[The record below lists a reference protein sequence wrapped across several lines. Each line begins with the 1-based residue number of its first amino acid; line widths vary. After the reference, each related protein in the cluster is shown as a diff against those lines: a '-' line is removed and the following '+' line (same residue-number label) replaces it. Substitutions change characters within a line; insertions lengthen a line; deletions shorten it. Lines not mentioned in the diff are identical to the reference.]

1 MPRQIRPRL
10 YRTGSIYT
18 LPTGFATGSSR
29 LARLLAV
36 ALVLA
41 VSGPAQAADTA
52 LPKPVQRAFD
62 QAIAHGDAESL
73 GLLVGG
79 NPGLGAEIVARAVG
93 RRPDLAPRI
102 AAAAAANAPQVAPQ
116 LAAAAAVVDPAAAAD
131 IAAAVS
137 ASVPAARNA
146 VADAVV
152 GTLPPDDRMAAG
164 GKVRAAV
171 KAFQPPSLDDP
182 D

>member
-93 RRPDLAPRI
+93 RRPDLAPRT
-102 AAAAAANAPQVAPQ
+102 AAANAPQVAPQ